1 MGFHYDVTVA
11 WGDCD
16 EMGIVFYPN
25 YYYWFD
31 TTFHAFMRQRGVSQR
46 AIRERFGALGTPL
59 VDTGARYRAPV
70 RYDDPIRIVAEIE
83 SWSTRSFR
91 LRYTVLRDGDTVA
104 VEGHEVRAWVVA
116 GPDGSFKAGTI
127 PDGFKEAL
135 A

>member
-1 MGFHYDVTVA
+1 MAFHYDVTVA

-16 EMGIVFYPN
+16 EMGIVYYPN

-31 TTFHAFMRQRGVSQR
+31 TTFHAFLRSRGTGQRD
-46 AIRERFGALGTPL
+46 IRDRFGGLGTPL

-70 RYDDPIRIVAEIE
+70 RYDDTIRIVAEVE

-91 LRYTVLRDGDTVA
+91 MRYTVLRDTVVA
-104 VEGHEVRAWVVA
+104 VEGHEVRAWVVP
-116 GPDGSFKAGTI
+116 GPEGSFKAGSI
-127 PDGFKEAL
+127 PEEFRLAL

>member
-1 MGFHYDVTVA
+1 MSFDFDVTVA

-31 TTFHAFMRQRGVSQR
+31 TTFHAYLGACDVGQRR
-46 AIRERFGALGTPL
+46 IRERFGALGTPL

-70 RYDDPIRIVAEIE
+70 RYDDRLRITADVE
-83 SWSTRSFR
+83 SWGTRSFR
-91 LRYTVLRDGDTVA
+91 MRYVVRLGETVA
-104 VEGHEVRAWVVA
+104 VEGHEVRAWTVA
-116 GPDGSFKAGTI
+116 TPDGGFKAAAI
-127 PDGFKEAL
+127 PEEFRAAL

>member
-1 MGFHYDVTVA
+1 MSFDFDVSVA

-16 EMGIVFYPN
+16 EMGIVYYPN

-31 TTFHAFMRQRGVSQR
+31 TTFHAFLGSRDAGQRR
-46 AIRERFGALGTPL
+46 IRERFGALGTPL
-59 VDTGARYRAPV
+59 VDTGARYRAPA
-70 RYDDPIRIVAEIE
+70 RYDDRLRVTAEIA

-91 LRYTVLRDGDTVA
+91 MHYTVRRDDLVV

-116 GPDGSFKAGTI
+116 GPDGGFKAGTI
-127 PDGFKEAL
+127 PDGFRAAL